1 MAKLTQIAKAARVEY
16 NKKLTKKQVK
26 KQGKGVW
33 RLQRR
38 VWTGDGFVEYEL
50 TVKKVK
56 NINLRVSP
64 QGDVRVSA
72 PRRVPV
78 GEIDRFVASRAGW
91 IAVARRRVAV
101 RADAAPVPCTLTDAQ
116 CMQVFRPYLEKY
128 YPVFEKTLG
137 APPQIVL
144 KTLKS
149 MWGICRPARKQITLN
164 RRLAQQPAAAVE
176 YVVLHEYL
184 HFWYPDHGKAFHRA
198 LDRMMP
204 DNRQRRALLRRAPT
218 EQKNAAD

>member
-1 MAKLTQIAKAARVEY
+1 M
-16 NKKLTKKQVK
+16 
-26 KQGKGVW
+26 
-33 RLQRR
+33 QRSVR
-38 VWTGDGFVEYEL
+38 AGNAFVEYEL

-56 NINLRVSP
+56 NINLRLSP

-78 GEIDRFVASRAGW
+78 GEIDRFVASRAEW
-91 IAVARRRVAV
+91 IDAARRRLAA
-101 RADAAPVPCTLTDAQ
+101 RTAAAPAPCTLSDAQ

-128 YPVFEKTLG
+128 YPVFAKTLG

-149 MWGICRPARKQITLN
+149 MWGICRPAKKQITLN

-198 LDRMMP
+198 LDRLMP
-204 DNRQRRALLRRAPT
+204 DNRQRRALLRGAPAK
-218 EQKNAAD
+218 QKTAAD

>member
-1 MAKLTQIAKAARVEY
+1 M
-16 NKKLTKKQVK
+16 
-26 KQGKGVW
+26 
-33 RLQRR
+33 QRSVR
-38 VWTGDGFVEYEL
+38 AGNAFVEYEL

-56 NINLRVSP
+56 NINLRLSP

-91 IAVARRRVAV
+91 IDAARRRLAA
-101 RADAAPVPCTLTDAQ
+101 RTAAAPAPCTLSDAQ

-128 YPVFEKTLG
+128 YPVFAKTLG

-149 MWGICRPARKQITLN
+149 MWGICRPAKKQITLN

-198 LDRMMP
+198 LDRLMP
-204 DNRQRRALLRRAPT
+204 DNRQRRALLRGAPAK
-218 EQKNAAD
+218 QKTAAD

>member
-1 MAKLTQIAKAARVEY
+1 MQRS
-16 NKKLTKKQVK
+16 
-26 KQGKGVW
+26 VW
-33 RLQRR
+33 A
-38 VWTGDGFVEYEL
+38 GGGFVEYEL

-72 PRRVPV
+72 PRRVPL
-78 GEIDRFVASRAGW
+78 GEVDRFVASRAGW
-91 IAVARRRVAV
+91 IDAARRRVAV
-101 RADAAPVPCTLTDAQ
+101 RAAAAPAPCNLSDAQ

-144 KTLKS
+144 KTMKS
-149 MWGICRPARKQITLN
+149 MWGICRPAKKQITLN

-198 LDRMMP
+198 LDRLMP
-204 DNRQRRALLRRAPT
+204 DNRQRRALLRMAT
-218 EQKNAAD
+218 AQQKTAVD

>member
-1 MAKLTQIAKAARVEY
+1 MQRS
-16 NKKLTKKQVK
+16 
-26 KQGKGVW
+26 VW
-33 RLQRR
+33 A
-38 VWTGDGFVEYEL
+38 GEGFVEYEL

-56 NINLRVSP
+56 NINLRISP
-64 QGDVRVSA
+64 QGSVRVSA

-78 GEIDRFVASRAGW
+78 AEIDRFVVSRAGW
-91 IAVARRRVAV
+91 IAAARRRLALQVA
-101 RADAAPVPCTLTDAQ
+101 AAPAPAPCTLSDAQ

-149 MWGICRPARKQITLN
+149 MWGICRPAKKQITLN
-164 RRLAQQPAAAVE
+164 RRLAQKPAAAVE

-184 HFWYPDHGKAFHRA
+184 HFWYPDHGKAFHCA
-198 LDRMMP
+198 LDRLMP
-204 DNRQRRALLRRAPT
+204 DNRQRRALLRKVSVQQDT
-218 EQKNAAD
+218 AAH

>member
-1 MAKLTQIAKAARVEY
+1 MQRS
-16 NKKLTKKQVK
+16 
-26 KQGKGVW
+26 VW
-33 RLQRR
+33 A
-38 VWTGDGFVEYEL
+38 GNAFVEYEL

-56 NINLRVSP
+56 NINLRLSP

-78 GEIDRFVASRAGW
+78 AEVDRFVASRAGW
-91 IAVARRRVAV
+91 IDAARRRVAA
-101 RADAAPVPCTLTDAQ
+101 RAAAAPAPCTLSDEQ

-128 YPVFEKTLG
+128 YPVFAKTLG
-137 APPQIVL
+137 APPQVVL

-149 MWGICRPARKQITLN
+149 MWGICRPAKKQITLN

-198 LDRMMP
+198 MDRLMP
-204 DNRQRRALLRRAPT
+204 DNRRRRALLHMAPAQ
-218 EQKNAAD
+218 QKTAAD

>member
-1 MAKLTQIAKAARVEY
+1 MQRS
-16 NKKLTKKQVK
+16 
-26 KQGKGVW
+26 VW
-33 RLQRR
+33 A
-38 VWTGDGFVEYEL
+38 GNAFVEYEL
-50 TVKKVK
+50 TVKTVK
-56 NINLRVSP
+56 NINLRLSP

-78 GEIDRFVASRAGW
+78 GEVDRYVASRAGW
-91 IAVARRRVAV
+91 IDAARRRLAA
-101 RADAAPVPCTLTDAQ
+101 RTAAAPAPCTLSDAQ

-128 YPVFEKTLG
+128 YPVFAKTLG

-149 MWGICRPARKQITLN
+149 MWGICRPAKKQITLN

-198 LDRMMP
+198 LDRLMP
-204 DNRQRRALLRRAPT
+204 DNRQRRALLRGAPAK
-218 EQKNAAD
+218 QKTAAD

>member
-1 MAKLTQIAKAARVEY
+1 MQRS
-16 NKKLTKKQVK
+16 
-26 KQGKGVW
+26 VW
-33 RLQRR
+33 A
-38 VWTGDGFVEYEL
+38 GGGFVEYEL

-72 PRRVPV
+72 PRRVPL
-78 GEIDRFVASRAGW
+78 GEVDRFVASRAGW
-91 IAVARRRVAV
+91 IDAARRRVAV
-101 RADAAPVPCTLTDAQ
+101 RAAAAPAPCNLSDAQ

-149 MWGICRPARKQITLN
+149 MWGICRPAKKQITLN

-198 LDRMMP
+198 LDRLMP
-204 DNRQRRALLRRAPT
+204 DNRQRRALLRMAT
-218 EQKNAAD
+218 AQQKTAVD

>member
-1 MAKLTQIAKAARVEY
+1 MQRS
-16 NKKLTKKQVK
+16 
-26 KQGKGVW
+26 VW
-33 RLQRR
+33 A
-38 VWTGDGFVEYEL
+38 GDGLVEYEL

-56 NINLRVSP
+56 NINLRLSP

-72 PRRVPV
+72 PRRVPL

-91 IAVARRRVAV
+91 IDAARRRLAA
-101 RADAAPVPCTLTDAQ
+101 RTAAAPAPCTLSDAQ

-149 MWGICRPARKQITLN
+149 MWGICRPAKKQITLN

-198 LDRMMP
+198 LDRLMP
-204 DNRQRRALLRRAPT
+204 DNRQRRALLRGAPAQ
-218 EQKNAAD
+218 QKNAAD

>member
-1 MAKLTQIAKAARVEY
+1 M
-16 NKKLTKKQVK
+16 
-26 KQGKGVW
+26 
-33 RLQRR
+33 QRSE
-38 VWTGDGFVEYEL
+38 WAGGGFVEYEL

-72 PRRVPV
+72 PHRVPV
-78 GEIDRFVASRAGW
+78 GEVDRFVASRAGW
-91 IAVARRRVAV
+91 IDAARRRVAV
-101 RADAAPVPCTLTDAQ
+101 RAAAAPAPCTLSDEQ

-137 APPQIVL
+137 APPQVVL

-149 MWGICRPARKQITLN
+149 MWGICRPAKKQITLN

-198 LDRMMP
+198 LDRLMP
-204 DNRQRRALLRRAPT
+204 DNRQRRALLRMAT
-218 EQKNAAD
+218 AQQKTAAD

>member
-1 MAKLTQIAKAARVEY
+1 MQRS
-16 NKKLTKKQVK
+16 
-26 KQGKGVW
+26 VW
-33 RLQRR
+33 AGGGL
-38 VWTGDGFVEYEL
+38 VEYEL

-72 PRRVPV
+72 PRRVPL
-78 GEIDRFVASRAGW
+78 GEVDRFVASRAGW
-91 IAVARRRVAV
+91 IDAARRRVAV
-101 RADAAPVPCTLTDAQ
+101 RAAAGPAPCNLSDAQ
-116 CMQVFRPYLEKY
+116 CMPVFLPYLEKY

-149 MWGICRPARKQITLN
+149 MWGICRPAKKQITLN

-198 LDRMMP
+198 LDRLMP
-204 DNRQRRALLRRAPT
+204 DNRQRRALLRMAT
-218 EQKNAAD
+218 AQQKTAVD

>member
-1 MAKLTQIAKAARVEY
+1 MQRS
-16 NKKLTKKQVK
+16 
-26 KQGKGVW
+26 VW
-33 RLQRR
+33 A
-38 VWTGDGFVEYEL
+38 GNAFVEYEL

-56 NINLRVSP
+56 NINLRLSP

-91 IAVARRRVAV
+91 IDAARRRLAA
-101 RADAAPVPCTLTDAQ
+101 RTAAAPAPCTLSDAQ

-128 YPVFEKTLG
+128 YPVFAKTLG

-149 MWGICRPARKQITLN
+149 MWGICRPAKKQITLN

-198 LDRMMP
+198 LDRLMP
-204 DNRQRRALLRRAPT
+204 DNRQRRALLRGAPAK
-218 EQKNAAD
+218 QKTAAD